1 MKIWFSQDFRVTSP
15 SFLEAL
21 RFENDSFQQIAFA
34 KNLRRKNQN
43 FHRNYVHLCDNLPV
57 DVRPDCVQR
66 PSGLG
71 QAGLPLPLGRVQNLQ
86 IRTNFRASHAPACL
100 YRSL

>member
-57 DVRPDCVQR
+57 DVRPDCVQLSNMR
-66 PSGLG
+66 R
-71 QAGLPLPLGRVQNLQ
+71 AYTITCTIFPLLVW
-86 IRTNFRASHAPACL
+86 FF
-100 YRSL
+100 